1 MFMNYLQKNKFFRKI
16 IHKIKNKGAE
26 DRIKKIKPYLN
37 KKDKILDIGSGSCIV
52 CEILQKEG
60 YNITPI
66 DIKNLSF
73 AENMKPII
81 YDGIKTPFKRDEFN
95 TSLIF
100 TVLHHTPAPEKI
112 LKEAKRISKV
122 IIIIED
128 IYTNIFNKHMAYFF
142 DSLLN
147 LEFIGCPRTNKNDR
161 AWKKIFNKMDLKLLD
176 VKYYKSFFG
185 VKRAIYC
192 LEK

>member
-1 MFMNYLQKNKFFRKI
+1 MNYLQKNKFFRNI
-16 IHKIKNKGAE
+16 THKIKNKGAK

-52 CEILQKEG
+52 CEILKKEG

-73 AENMKPII
+73 VENIKPII
-81 YDGIKTPFKRDEFN
+81 YDGIKMPFKGDEFSA
-95 TSLIF
+95 SLIL
-100 TVLHHTPAPEKI
+100 TVLHHTPVPEKI
-112 LKEAKRISKV
+112 LEEAKRISKV

-128 IYTNIFNKHMAYFF
+128 IYTNIFDKHIAYFF
-142 DSLLN
+142 DSLFN
-147 LEFIGCPRTNKNDR
+147 LEFIGCPRTNKNDKE
-161 AWKKIFNKMDLKLLD
+161 WKKIFNKMDLKLFN

-185 VKRAIYC
+185 VKRAMYC
-192 LEK
+192 LKK